1 MKNFE
6 YIVFFLLF
14 SLTVSGQTKVLDT
27 LSDTEIKV
35 PTKYG
40 SLIVNKGTRGQ
51 NSYLSVHS
59 SFYGDYECPL
69 LDYTVWGKLLY
80 RI

>member
-1 MKNFE
+1 MKNLK
-6 YIVFFLLF
+6 YIVLFLFF
-14 SLTVSGQTKVLDT
+14 SITVSGQTKVLDT

-40 SLIVNKGTRGQ
+40 SLIVNKSTRGQ

-59 SFYGDYECPL
+59 FFMLIMNVPF
-69 LDYTVWGKLLY
+69 
-80 RI
+80 